1 MQIGLIGL
9 GKMGMNM
16 AQRLVQKGN
25 HEVFGFDTS
34 TDKLAELSQKGGKG
48 LPSLDDMLGAFTQSP
63 KVVWIMVPAG
73 DPVNK
78 TTSTLAPKLSKG
90 DIIIDGGNSYYKD
103 TVRRGKELEAS
114 GIYYVDAGT
123 SGGVWGLKEG
133 YCLMVG
139 GAKEAYDASE
149 PIFKALA
156 PEGGLVYCGPSGSG
170 HYTKMVHNGIE
181 YGMLQAYG
189 EGFEILGASEYN
201 LNLLE
206 IAEAW
211 RYGSVVRSWLLDLL
225 ALSFANDPKLEK
237 VRGYVED
244 SGEGRW
250 TIQEA
255 IDHNV
260 PAPVITASLYE
271 RFHSRQ
277 PDSFSAKVIASLRNQ
292 FGGHA
297 VMHESVTDATGSGA
311 STVETGVSGATM
323 GTDSHG

>member
-16 AQRLVQKGN
+16 AQRLVEYGH

-34 TDKLAELSQKGGKG
+34 PDKLDELASKGGAG
-48 LPSLDDMLGAFTQSP
+48 ASSLDEMLAKFTQSP
-63 KVVWIMVPAG
+63 RVVWIMVPAG
-73 DPVNK
+73 DPVDQ
-78 TTSTLAPKLSKG
+78 TILALSQKLIKG

-103 TVRRGKELEAS
+103 TVRRGKQLEAS
-114 GIYYVDAGT
+114 GIPYIDCGT
-123 SGGVWGLKEG
+123 SGGVWGLKNG

-139 GAKEAYDASE
+139 GAESAYRTCE
-149 PIFKALA
+149 PIFKTLA
-156 PEGGLVYCGPSGSG
+156 PEGGLVYTGAPGSG

-181 YGMLQAYG
+181 YGLLQAYG

-206 IAEAW
+206 IAQAW
-211 RYGSVVRSWLLDLL
+211 RYGSVVRSWLLELMVL
-225 ALSFANDPKLEK
+225 AFEADPRLEN

-260 PAPVITASLYE
+260 AAPVITSSLFE
-271 RFHSRQ
+271 RFHSRK
-277 PDSFSAKVIASLRNQ
+277 PDAFSAKVIASLRNQ

-297 VMHESVTDATGSGA
+297 VQHESVADATGSGS
-311 STVETGVSGATM
+311 STVNIGASNATM
-323 GTDSHG
+323 GTE